1 MPTPVL
7 LSRYVPPSQ
16 FNKLALI
23 NTSGL
28 DPVLGIFTGCFAYY
42 LHETHPRTAPP
53 PDKALATLVQ
63 WKWAKFKRDRE
74 EKLNALEREADA
86 SSKVAS

>member
-7 LSRYVPPSQ
+7 LSR
-16 FNKLALI
+16 
-23 NTSGL
+23 GL

-53 PDKALATLVQ
+53 PDKQLAALVQ
-63 WKWAKFKRDRE
+63 WKWAKWKRERE
-74 EKLNALEREADA
+74 EKLDALEREAET
-86 SSKVAS
+86 SSRVVG